1 MILERKHKHTK
12 CMFKFEYI
20 YYETIAKLKINHFGS
35 INRICV
41 NLLLNLLYVLI
52 FLVVHLSITG
62 ILL

>member
-1 MILERKHKHTK
+1 MYV
-12 CMFKFEYI
+12 KFEYI

-35 INRICV
+35 INRSCV
-41 NLLLNLLYVLI
+41 YFLLNLLYLL